1 MYILFQCGK
10 NFWSEYMYKQLSTV
24 YSPCW
29 QGVGRLKS
37 SLYLISSRD
46 PRLQLTE
53 GCPLWLLGYIVNLT
67 GTFRLGQC
75 FPPAPLLCASFLS
88 SNPVQ
93 TKPGDYGTF
102 LGYAREFNMGCLPC
116 CRQLMKTQKSHPLWR
131 CQVRR
136 SLRLCH
142 SQWFLT
148 VEEFIRGNWVFHFW
162 RKIKWL
168 TSESRT

>member
-1 MYILFQCGK
+1 MVYIQFQCGK
-10 NFWSEYMYKQLSTV
+10 NFWSEYMYKQLSTA

-37 SLYLISSRD
+37 SLYLVSSRD

-53 GCPLWLLGYIVNLT
+53 GCPDSWAILWISLT

-88 SNPVQ
+88 SNPLQ

-116 CRQLMKTQKSHPLWR
+116 CGQLMKTQKSHPLWR
-131 CQVRR
+131 R
-136 SLRLCH
+136 SVKKPQALSLSMVSNSRGVHKRKL
-142 SQWFLT
+142 SFPFLKKNQMT
-148 VEEFIRGNWVFHFW
+148 YF
-162 RKIKWL
+162 
-168 TSESRT
+168 